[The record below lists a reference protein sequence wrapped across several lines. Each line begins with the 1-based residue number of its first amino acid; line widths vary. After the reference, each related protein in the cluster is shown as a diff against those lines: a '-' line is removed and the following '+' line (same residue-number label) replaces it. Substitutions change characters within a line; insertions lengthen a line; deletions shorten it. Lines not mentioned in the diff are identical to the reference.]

1 MQAHA
6 SVAEYIA
13 AQPKDRQA
21 ILKKVRA
28 AIRKAA
34 PKAEEGIS
42 YGMPA
47 YKQDGPLVYFAAMKH
62 HLGFYPTGKGVEAFA
77 IAFAKYKGS
86 KGAVQ
91 FPWDQPIPYDLIARV
106 VKHRISANRAK
117 AAQRGM

>member
-1 MQAHA
+1 MQTFA
-6 SVAEYIA
+6 SVADYIA

-47 YKQDGPLVYFAAMKH
+47 YKQNGPLVYFAAMKN
-62 HLGFYPTGKGVEAFA
+62 HLGFYPTGQGVEAFK

-91 FPWDQPIPYDLIARV
+91 FPWDEPVPYDLIARV
-106 VKHRISANRAK
+106 VKHRISTNAK
-117 AAQRGM
+117 KVK